1 MITDTITMTLP
12 TGITLEVATVRFNLT
27 QVTKKLFILLI
38 LGSTRA
44 LNSGFLTI
52 LDLMYTLITQLMIRD
67 GLMMIP
73 ARK

>member
-1 MITDTITMTLP
+1 MITDTITVKLP

-38 LGSTRA
+38 LASTRA

-52 LDLMYTLITQLMIRD
+52 LDLM
-67 GLMMIP
+67 
-73 ARK
+73 